1 MALQQ
6 GQLSPLAQQ
15 QTLRY
20 AQMPQIVPGMGV
32 APASMVAGVPPMMAA
47 QYGYAQLL
55 HGQGSRKNATRE
67 STQQLKVWLKE
78 HQKNPYP
85 TKGEKIMLALMSG
98 MSLTQVSTWF
108 ANARRRLKKENK
120 WSPDGSCD
128 DSENVSDSG
137 ASEETHGV
145 EQRVPQLPLNDESG
159 YSSSDR
165 DSGSPPVTS
174 GLSTMGYPM
183 HPGVMSYLPTTLQ
196 SSKSESS
203 LQMPRY
209 MPRLTASPTNQT
221 AKRQARSLWSIVDI
235 AGEAS
240 STDAESE
247 SNIDVTE

>member
-1 MALQQ
+1 MSIPQ
-6 GQLSPLAQQ
+6 GQLSPVLAAQQ
-15 QTLRY
+15 QSLRY
-20 AQMPQIVPGMGV
+20 AQMPQIVPGGM
-32 APASMVAGVPPMMAA
+32 APSMVAGVPPMMAA

-128 DSENVSDSG
+128 DGENVSDSG
-137 ASEETHGV
+137 ASEDPIQCM
-145 EQRVPQLPLNDESG
+145 EQRVPQIPQNDESG

-165 DSGSPPVTS
+165 DSGSPSIPLAPPT
-174 GLSTMGYPM
+174 LSFPAL
-183 HPGVMSYLPTTLQ
+183 HPSVMSYLPAGLSPT
-196 SSKSESS
+196 ENP

-209 MPRLTASPTNQT
+209 MPRLSTSPTNP
-221 AKRQARSLWSIVDI
+221 AKSRQARSLWSIADI
-235 AGEAS
+235 AGD
-240 STDAESE
+240 STEPEIEVAE
-247 SNIDVTE
+247 